1 MKTNIEDR
9 ILNCTFFHKEKCPH
23 QLEME
28 RVILIPQLLTP
39 EQLQRYENLR
49 CECDH
54 SAEYRKVN
62 R

>member
-1 MKTNIEDR
+1 MKTTIEAR
-9 ILNCTFFHKEKCPH
+9 IQNCTLFHKEKCPH

-39 EQLQRYENLR
+39 EQLQSYENMP

-54 SAEYRKVN
+54 SIGDQSWN